1 MNVLVLLAGLLF
13 VFMAIIGGRK
23 GIRSFIALFLNF
35 GVIIITLFFMND
47 PTINPVYLTLIAC
60 VFISCI
66 NLFYIN
72 EVNWTTKTAFLATIL
87 TTIVLV
93 ILISIITNSAM
104 IQGFGEEETEEM
116 GMFSFYIG
124 LDFVK
129 IAVSVIIMSTIGAI
143 TDAAIAIASPMREMH
158 YHHPNI
164 DRKELFRFGLSIGRD
179 ILGTSTNTLFFAFF
193 GGYLAL
199 LIWFKDLSYSL
210 GEIVNSKVFSSELIT
225 ICCAAIGVTL
235 VIPITAYI
243 TAYFLVRK
251 QADSAKS
258 KK

>member
-1 MNVLVLLAGLLF
+1 MNVLILLAGLLF
-13 VFMAIIGGRK
+13 LLMSIIGGKK

-35 GVIIITLFFMND
+35 GVIIMTVFFMND
-47 PTINPVYLTLIAC
+47 PSISPVILTLIAC
-60 VFISCI
+60 VLISCI

-72 EVNWTTKTAFLATIL
+72 EINWTTKTAFIATIL

-93 ILISIITNSAM
+93 IFITVITNNAM

-116 GMFSFYIG
+116 SMFSFYIG

-164 DRKELFRFGLSIGRD
+164 EQKELFRFGLSIGRD

-193 GGYLAL
+193 GSYLAL
-199 LIWFKDLSYSL
+199 LIWFKDLSYSF
-210 GEIVNSKVFSSELIT
+210 GEIINSKVFSSEMIT

-235 VIPITAYI
+235 VIPITAWI
-243 TAYFLVRK
+243 TAYFLVRQQK
-251 QADSAKS
+251 DSTN
-258 KK
+258 

>member
-1 MNVLVLLAGLLF
+1 MNVLVLLSGILF
-13 VFMAIIGGRK
+13 MLMAIIGGKK

-35 GVIIITLFFMND
+35 GVIVVLLFFMND
-47 PTINPVYLTLIAC
+47 PTLNPVILTLIAC

-72 EVNWTTKTAFLATIL
+72 EVNWTTKTAFYATIV

-93 ILISIITNSAM
+93 IFISFITNSAM

-158 YHHPNI
+158 IHHPRI
-164 DRKELFRFGLSIGRD
+164 ERKELFYFGLSIGRD

-199 LIWFKDLSYSL
+199 LIWFKDLSYSF
-210 GEIVNSKVFSSELIT
+210 GEIFNSKVFSSELIT

-235 VIPITAYI
+235 VIPVTAWI
-243 TAYFLVRK
+243 TAYFLTRK
-251 QADSAKS
+251 KTDIIS
-258 KK
+258 

>member
-1 MNVLVLLAGLLF
+1 MNVIVLLAVLLF
-13 VFMAIIGGRK
+13 LLMTVIGGKK

-35 GVIIITLFFMND
+35 GVIIVLLFFMNV
-47 PTINPVYLTLIAC
+47 PTIDPVFLTLIAC
-60 VFISCI
+60 VVISCI

-72 EVNWTTKTAFLATIL
+72 QVNLTTKTAFVATII
-87 TTIVLV
+87 TTV
-93 ILISIITNSAM
+93 ILFIFITFITNNAM

-124 LDFVK
+124 LNFIK
-129 IAVSVIIMSTIGAI
+129 IAVSVIMMSTIGAI

-164 DRKELFRFGLSIGRD
+164 ERKELFRFGLSIGRD

-193 GGYLAL
+193 GSYLAL
-199 LIWFKDLSYSL
+199 IIWFKDLSYSV
-210 GEIVNSKVFSSELIT
+210 GGIVNSKIFSSEIIT

-235 VIPITAYI
+235 VIPITAWI
-243 TAYFLVRK
+243 TSYFLVKK
-251 QADSAKS
+251 QRDSTN
-258 KK
+258 